1 MNWETNRVAVG
12 TRFKI
17 SKLGAVR
24 CPNLANKIGIVV
36 GLSRRNTGITVLFDG
51 DRRPTCLHMG
61 YISSTSEQ
69 H

>member
-1 MNWETNRVAVG
+1 MNRETDRIAVG

-17 SKLGAVR
+17 NKLGAVR
-24 CPNLANKIGIVV
+24 CPSLADKFGIVV

-51 DRRPTCLHMG
+51 DSRPTCLHRG

>member
-1 MNWETNRVAVG
+1 
-12 TRFKI
+12 
-17 SKLGAVR
+17 
-24 CPNLANKIGIVV
+24 
-36 GLSRRNTGITVLFDG
+36 LSRRNTGITVLFDG

>member
-1 MNWETNRVAVG
+1 MNWEKNRIAVG

-24 CPNLANKIGIVV
+24 CPNLADKIGIVV